1 MMLVCLISV
10 YKWVPVRQDIKF
22 WQHPLQWRH
31 NDHDGV
37 SNHQPHGCLLNR
49 LFRRRSKKTSKLAFV
64 WGIHRDRWISHTK
77 GQLRGKYFH
86 LMTSSRVYESAKIP
100 GVFNHSHLLCMSR
113 MYMYISQ
120 NKESSLEMKQRNIH
134 WTFWVVV
141 YIEINDRH
149 INQTYVKPESGP
161 TIWRHICWLFVY
173 NDVCKLNVE
182 SLVQKQFPCDVHF
195 HIRCHSMLFVWYCN
209 NV

>member
-1 MMLVCLISV
+1 MTTMASQITSLTVV
-10 YKWVPVRQDIKF
+10 YWTVYSDADQRK
-22 WQHPLQWRH
+22 
-31 NDHDGV
+31 
-37 SNHQPHGCLLNR
+37 HQ
-49 LFRRRSKKTSKLAFV
+49 RSASPAFM
-64 WGIHRDRWISHTK
+64 WGINRDRWIPRTK
-77 GQLRGKYFH
+77 GQLREKCFH
-86 LMTSSRVYESAKIP
+86 LMTSSSAYESAKIH

-113 MYMYISQ
+113 MYMSQ

-161 TIWRHICWLFVY
+161 TIWRHIGWLFVY

-182 SLVQKQFPCDVHF
+182 SLVQK
-195 HIRCHSMLFVWYCN
+195 
-209 NV
+209 